1 MGVETIYRPDFN
13 LFIFGSVCRFIILID
28 YNIIIKMKKIIQFII
43 FTLIVL
49 ILNIHQISAD
59 EKIKIGLIVPLS
71 GEYKEIGDSI
81 LKATRLAINKID
93 NNKIKIIPKD
103 TRADPKVTLKVS
115 KELQEQGIKIIIG
128 PVFNKNLEYLKD
140 LKEVTFL
147 SLSNTNTNNPINV
160 INGGINAISQ
170 IKAIKKFQEFN
181 NLERSILLIP
191 NSNFRSEIED
201 AVVKTKIKLKDKFI
215 YDTDPTILTSQI
227 EKLTRYKIR
236 KQNLKD
242 EIKRLE
248 NSDEA
253 NKENKILNLEKKD
266 TLGGINF
273 DSVIIADFDESLKS
287 VTTSLLYTDVS
298 SERVNYITLNQWFD
312 KSILK
317 EENLQPIY
325 FPSINKENYDNF
337 VSEYFKIYNDY
348 PNQISFLSFD
358 LVGLVYFLIYKNDF
372 VIDNKIFYKKNKFKG
387 KIGIFEIN
395 KNKISHILNFY
406 VAENNNFRKIF

>member
-1 MGVETIYRPDFN
+1 MGVETIYKPDFN
-13 LFIFGSVCRFIILID
+13 LSIFGSVCRFIILID

-59 EKIKIGLIVPLS
+59 EKIKIGLVVPLS

-201 AVVKTKIKLKDKFI
+201 AVVKTKIKLKDKFV

-227 EKLTRYKIR
+227 EKLTRYRIR

-298 SERVNYITLNQWFD
+298 SNRVNYITLNQWFD

-358 LVGLVYFLIYKNDF
+358 LVGLVYFLLYKKNFD
-372 VIDNKIFYKKNKFKG
+372 IINKIFYKKNKFKE
-387 KIGIFEIN
+387 K
-395 KNKISHILNFY
+395 
-406 VAENNNFRKIF
+406 